1 MTNKQF
7 AEKIITRIESHKENV
22 KCPAQ
27 MGEGYALAHD
37 HIKAIV
43 EQELRFAE
51 ELDNEKAISEAL
63 EELRTER

>member
-7 AEKIITRIESHKENV
+7 AEKLITRIELHKENV

-63 EELRTER
+63 EEMRTER

>member
-7 AEKIITRIESHKENV
+7 AEKLITRIESHKENV
-22 KCPAQ
+22 KCPAPI
-27 MGEGYALAHD
+27 GEGYALAHD

-51 ELDNEKAISEAL
+51 ELDNEKAIAESL